1 MNSKFIKS
9 FLTVSGWTLLSRIS
23 GVVREMG
30 LASVLGAGVFMD
42 IYLFAIKLP
51 NFFRRFFAEGALNAV
66 LVPKFSSMI
75 EHDTTENVKKFASQ
89 LFSVIAVWL
98 LVFVIVFELG
108 MTTVINIIAPGF
120 KNRPF
125 ISSNIVYYARLVFPY
140 IWLISMVAF
149 VSGILNSLHR
159 FACTS
164 GISIILNASVVLAL
178 ILAKVGNFSQVAIM
192 HALCIGV
199 ILGGILQFVI
209 VLQNCSKHGIQLRLS
224 APKLTPEIKNIIK
237 ATIPGMAGAGVVQ
250 INAFVD
256 MAFASTLP
264 TGAVSYLGYADRLNQ
279 LPLSLIGAA
288 IGTTLLPPL
297 SKLWSAHQYNEARS
311 AQNKAL
317 VFALMFA
324 IPSAAGLFL
333 TAEPIVHI
341 LYGRG
346 AFDLI
351 AEHNTTIAL
360 KAFICG
366 LPGYIAV
373 KVFSTIFFS
382 NRDTRTPVIIATAS
396 VLLNVGLNAILTKPF
411 GHVGI
416 AIATAISASTNALL
430 GGIILSRRNIFC
442 MKKGLWLH
450 ILWIIMATTFMCFVV
465 RAIMAHLR
473 EQPAIFKVAA
483 AVIAGIATYIPS
495 VYGLWRCSKRLE

>member
-75 EHDTTENVKKFASQ
+75 EHDAAENVQKFASQ
-89 LFSVIAVWL
+89 LFSVLAVWL
-98 LVFVIVFELG
+98 LVFVLVFELG

-120 KNRPF
+120 KNRSF

-149 VSGILNSLHR
+149 VSGLLNSLHR

-164 GISIILNASVVLAL
+164 GISIALNTSVVLAL
-178 ILAKVGNFSQVAIM
+178 VGAKIGNLSQLAIM
-192 HALCIGV
+192 HALCLGV
-199 ILGGILQFVI
+199 IIGGILQFAI
-209 VLQNCSKHGIQLRLS
+209 VLQNCNKHGMQLRLS
-224 APKLTPEIKNIIK
+224 APKLTPEIKKIIK

-250 INAFVD
+250 INVFVD

-264 TGAVSYLGYADRLNQ
+264 TGTVSYLGYADRLNQ

-297 SKLWSAHQYNEARS
+297 SQLWSAHKYDEARS

-324 IPSAAGLFL
+324 LPSAAGLFL
-333 TAEPIVHI
+333 TAETIVHI

-351 AEHNTTIAL
+351 AEYNTTIAL
-360 KAFICG
+360 KAFVCG

-382 NRDTRTPVIIATAS
+382 NKDTRTPVMIAAVS
-396 VLLNVGLNAILTKPF
+396 VLLNVVLNAVLTKPF

-416 AIATAISASTNALL
+416 AVATAISASTNALL
-430 GGIILSRRNIFC
+430 GGIILSRRNFLR
-442 MKKGLWLH
+442 MNKDQWRQ
-450 ILWIIMATTFMCFVV
+450 ILWIILATTLMCFVV
-465 RAIMAHLR
+465 TRIMALLYEKSAILR
-473 EQPAIFKVAA
+473 AVA
-483 AVIAGIATYIPS
+483 AVIAGVVTYVPS
-495 VYGLWRCSKRLE
+495 IYGLWKNNNSE